1 MCVKIVYLY
10 LKYKTYIVELK
21 PEKIKNTNKNKTIFY
36 QNKKIECNISVS
48 IQYSKK

>member
-21 PEKIKNTNKNKTIFY
+21 PEKIK
-36 QNKKIECNISVS
+36 KKYK
-48 IQYSKK
+48 QK